1 VAIKNRQSKENDNI
15 GYRKRRKTKNKQV
28 IVRALKCLIQKQMI

>member
-15 GYRKRRKTKNKQV
+15 GYRKRRKTKRNMYWTPLCASKH
-28 IVRALKCLIQKQMI
+28 I